1 VVFDGDTIH
10 KWPMLTRRTIT
21 PIHTRIHTQT
31 TLLDALRK
39 TKLAAGEA
47 GGITQRLGAF
57 HIPSGLGKASSE
69 EEREGQEGAA
79 DLGITVL
86 DTPGHAAFSAMRL
99 NGALATDIVLLV
111 VSASDGIQ
119 EQTEEVLRLVAQE
132 GVALMVAVTKVD
144 KLGGESEVQERLGA
158 IEQELAARG
167 VMSEALG
174 GDVQLVPVSARKGLG
189 LAELRERLMLQAEVL
204 ELRAD
209 RKAPGEGLLL
219 DCYVDRG
226 LGVVVNVLMRWGAL
240 QPGDFVVAGDQ
251 YGRVRRILDEGG
263 AALERALP
271 SMPVRVL
278 GFKALPAPGQD
289 LIVVKSEE
297 RAQAVAEARRAAGE
311 QQRLEEAEDV
321 EAMDEED
328 EEQLREILERNLVG
342 ANAAGKKTKAFLAL
356 QRGAMDDLLESAGAG
371 GDGNG
376 NGNGSGSRRRAGA
389 VVVPFLVK
397 ADGKGTLDA
406 VTAALAAYQSDV
418 IRAEVVSAGCGAVTE
433 GDLERALAA
442 GEGGAG
448 RPCTVLAFGVGFT
461 HAEVGEQARRAG
473 VAVRQQSVIYSLLD
487 DVKATL
493 QAHMPMERVETSV
506 GKLEVQATF
515 ALTGRRRTKNRVA
528 GCKVLQGS
536 ALSGAAYRYRVRRGD
551 AVLCDDSAPATL
563 YHFKEQ
569 VQEVSKGMECG
580 LSLEAFGDFEAGDTI
595 EVYTVVEKP
604 RDLKDLFRY

>member
-1 VVFDGDTIH
+1 
-10 KWPMLTRRTIT
+10 ME
-21 PIHTRIHTQT
+21 
-31 TLLDALRK
+31 AE
-39 TKLAAGEA
+39 AEA
-47 GGITQRLGAF
+47 GGG
-57 HIPSGLGKASSE
+57 GDGV
-69 EEREGQEGAA
+69 A

-111 VSASDGIQ
+111 VSASDGVQ
-119 EQTEEVLRLVAQE
+119 AQTEEVLQLVAQE
-132 GVALMVAVTKVD
+132 GVALMVAVTKAD
-144 KLGGESEVQERLGA
+144 KLGSEAEVQERLRA
-158 IEQELAARG
+158 IERELAARG
-167 VMSEALG
+167 VLSEALG
-174 GDVQLVPVSARKGLG
+174 GDVQLVPVSARKGQG
-189 LAELRERLMLQAEVL
+189 LAELRERLVLQAEVL

-209 RKAPGEGLLL
+209 RQAPGEGLLL

-251 YGRVRRILDEGG
+251 CGRVKRILDEGG

-278 GFKALPAPGQD
+278 GFKELPAPGQG

-297 RAQAVAEARRAAGE
+297 RAQAVAEARRSARE
-311 QQRLEEAEDV
+311 RQRLEEAEEV
-321 EAMDEED
+321 EALDEED
-328 EEQLREILERNLVG
+328 EGQLREILERKLVG
-342 ANAAGKKTKAFLAL
+342 ANSAGKKTKAFLAL
-356 QRGAMDDLLESAGAG
+356 QRGSMEDVLEGPGTWG
-371 GDGNG
+371 GSG
-376 NGNGSGSRRRAGA
+376 GSGSGGRRTGP

-418 IRAEVVSAGCGAVTE
+418 IRAEVVGAGCGAVTE

-442 GEGGAG
+442 GESDAG

-487 DVKATL
+487 DVKAAL
-493 QAHMPMERVETSV
+493 QAHMPMERVETPV
-506 GKLEVQATF
+506 GRLEVQATF
-515 ALTGRRRTKNRVA
+515 ALTGRRRTRNRVA
-528 GCKVLQGS
+528 GCQVVQGS
-536 ALSGAAYRYRVRRGD
+536 AFSAPSYRYRVRRGD
-551 AVLCDDSAPATL
+551 AVLCEESAPTTL

-580 LSLEAFGDFEAGDTI
+580 LSLEAYGDFEPGDVI
-595 EVYTVVEKP
+595 EVYTVVERP
-604 RDLKDLFRY
+604 RDIKDVFRY